1 MIGAFKL
8 ESPVRGGDMTRPA
21 RRIGLMIAVI
31 ALGGLVSPAARADD
45 DLKPAAVPA
54 YLYKTTFV
62 RAAPGKLLELIALC
76 KNLDDALV
84 AAGDE
89 RPLGWRHA
97 EGDQWDLML
106 IFPMKSW
113 EEYYSGERTD
123 RRGAAAALEAGLAP
137 CIAWREDLFVLG
149 PPIETLRTAFEASG
163 FFHIEMF
170 VALPGKQA
178 DLLREREME
187 NAYQVAMGRPAY
199 FNFVRVSGAAWDV
212 FSLGCYR
219 DMLHW
224 ADTAGIP
231 KEKKD
236 EAARAAGFK
245 DSASVGPC
253 MRTLIDFHR
262 DTMGGAIK

>member
-1 MIGAFKL
+1 MTRQTRIIGALVAGLALAGLF
-8 ESPVRGGDMTRPA
+8 PTAVRSSDEA
-21 RRIGLMIAVI
+21 
-31 ALGGLVSPAARADD
+31 
-45 DLKPAAVPA
+45 KPIPPT
-54 YLYKTTFV
+54 YLYKTTYV
-62 RAAPGKLLELIALC
+62 RAAPGRLLDLIASFKSL
-76 KNLDDALV
+76 NDALV

-89 RPLGWRHA
+89 RPLWWRHA

-106 IFPMKSW
+106 IFPMGSFTA
-113 EEYYSGERTD
+113 YHAGD
-123 RRGAAAALEAGLAP
+123 RAAGRARAAELEAGLRP
-137 CIAWREDLFVLG
+137 CVAWQEDLYVLG
-149 PPIETLRTAFEASG
+149 PPVETLRTAFEGAG

-170 VALPGKQA
+170 AALPGKQEE
-178 DLLREREME
+178 LLKEREME

-199 FNFVRVSGAAWDV
+199 FNFTRVSGAAWDI

>member
-1 MIGAFKL
+1 MTKPTRLTGMLIVSIAVAGLFPPA
-8 ESPVRGGDMTRPA
+8 VRGGDEA
-21 RRIGLMIAVI
+21 
-31 ALGGLVSPAARADD
+31 
-45 DLKPAAVPA
+45 KPIPPT
-54 YLYKTTFV
+54 YLYKTTYV
-62 RAAPGKLLELIALC
+62 RAAPGKLLDLIALC
-76 KNLDDALV
+76 KDMNDALA

-89 RPLGWRHA
+89 RPLWWRHA

-106 IFPMKSW
+106 IFPMGNRA
-113 EEYYSGERTD
+113 EYYAAD
-123 RRGAAAALEAGLAP
+123 RVGRRAKASSLEAGLAP
-137 CIAWREDLFVLG
+137 CVAWREDLFVLG
-149 PPIETLRTAFEASG
+149 PPLEVLKRSFEAAG

-170 VALPGKQA
+170 AALPGKQEE
-178 DLLREREME
+178 LLREREME
-187 NAYQVAMGRPAY
+187 NVYQVAMGRPAY
-199 FNFVRVSGAAWDV
+199 LNFIRVDGAPWDV

-245 DSASVGPC
+245 DSGEIGPY
-253 MRTLIDFHR
+253 MRTLIDLHR